1 MMVNKK
7 KVISNVIRYGIY
19 LLVILFFVW
28 TTQRGYFNKIV
39 NEPDTF
45 FNLLWQH
52 LELVAVSSLLAIV
65 VALPAGVLVTR
76 PRFRRLEWFVS
87 NVANLGQTI
96 PSLAVLALLL
106 GVLGLG
112 FKTAVF
118 ALFIYSVLPIFRNTV
133 AGIDSI
139 NDQLIDAARGMGFKP
154 YQVLFRIELPNAAY
168 AIFAGIR
175 TAIVL
180 NIGTAALAYLIG
192 GGGFGNWIFTGIN
205 LFDNGT
211 LMSGAVPV
219 TLLAV
224 LVDLLL
230 RGLEYVV
237 VPKGARRTLET

>member
-1 MMVNKK
+1 M
-7 KVISNVIRYGIY
+7 IRYGIY
-19 LLVILFFVW
+19 LLVLLFFVW
-28 TTQRGYFNKIV
+28 TIQQGYFNKIV

-45 FNLLWQH
+45 FTLLQQH
-52 LELVAVSSLLAIV
+52 LVLVGVSSLFAIV

-76 PRFRRLEWFVS
+76 PRFRRLEWVVS
-87 NVANLGQTI
+87 NIANLGQTI

-139 NDQLIDAARGMGFKP
+139 NDDLIDAARGMGLKP

-168 AIFAGIR
+168 SIIAGIR

-211 LMSGAVPV
+211 LISGAVPV

-224 LVDLLL
+224 LVDFLL
-230 RGLEYVV
+230 RLLEYVV
-237 VPKGARRTLET
+237 VPKGSRRAVEL

>member
-1 MMVNKK
+1 M
-7 KVISNVIRYGIY
+7 IRYGIY

-28 TTQRGYFNKIV
+28 TFQQGYFNKIV

-45 FNLLWQH
+45 FTLLEQH
-52 LELVAVSSLLAIV
+52 LVLVGVSSLFAIV
-65 VALPAGVLVTR
+65 VALPAGILVTR
-76 PRFRRLEWFVS
+76 PRFRRLEWVVS
-87 NVANLGQTI
+87 NIANLGQTI

-139 NDQLIDAARGMGFKP
+139 NDDLIDAARGMGLKP

-168 AIFAGIR
+168 SIIAGIR

-211 LMSGAVPV
+211 LISGAVPV

-224 LVDLLL
+224 LVDFLL
-230 RGLEYVV
+230 RLLEYVV
-237 VPKGARRTLET
+237 VPKGSRRAVEL

>member
-1 MMVNKK
+1 MNKK

-19 LLVILFFVW
+19 LLVLLFFVW
-28 TTQRGYFNKIV
+28 TIQQGYFNKIV

-45 FNLLWQH
+45 FTLLEQH
-52 LELVAVSSLLAIV
+52 LVLVGVSSLFAIV

-76 PRFRRLEWFVS
+76 PRFRKLEWIVS
-87 NVANLGQTI
+87 NIANLGQTI

-106 GVLGLG
+106 GILGLG
-112 FKTAVF
+112 YKTAVF

-139 NDQLIDAARGMGFKP
+139 NDNLIDAAKGMGFKP
-154 YQVLFRIELPNAAY
+154 YQVLFRVELPNAAY
-168 AIFAGIR
+168 SIIAGIR

-211 LMSGAVPV
+211 LISGAVPV
-219 TLLAV
+219 TLLALLADLMLRLLE
-224 LVDLLL
+224 LVI
-230 RGLEYVV
+230 
-237 VPKGARRTLET
+237 VPKGARRTTAET